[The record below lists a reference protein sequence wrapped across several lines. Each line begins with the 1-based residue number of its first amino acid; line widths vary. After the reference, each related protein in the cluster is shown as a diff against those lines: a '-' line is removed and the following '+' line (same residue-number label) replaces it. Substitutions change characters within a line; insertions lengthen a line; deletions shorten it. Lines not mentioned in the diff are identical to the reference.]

1 MKSNTLWTWL
11 RFAALL
17 CAAIGAVAPIHAAE
31 PVKLIFISED
41 IDNFPYET
49 GDGETFLPE
58 RPGISV
64 ELLQRVAQRLHIE
77 IEFKRF
83 PWKRCFVELQ
93 QGRVT
98 GLFSASFK
106 PERMESGAYPM
117 RGDALD
123 ESKRIYTS
131 SYSLYALKGTAIRW
145 DGATFASPPKNVG
158 AMRGYSIVDDL
169 KKMGIP
175 VTETKD
181 IYVAFKQLHN
191 RNLDAVAALELA
203 GDAMLAQYLNEFP
216 AIQKIVPPLTSK
228 HYYLMLSHQFIRQ
241 SPQLAEEIWNALADI
256 RESAEFKRDM
266 ERYFQQEPN

>member
-17 CAAIGAVAPIHAAE
+17 CVAIGAVAPIHAAE

-49 GDGETFLPE
+49 GNGETFLPE
-58 RPGISV
+58 RPGITV

-83 PWKRCFVELQ
+83 PWKRCFAELQ
-93 QGRVT
+93 QGRAT

-106 PERMESGAYPM
+106 PERQEAGAYPM
-117 RGDALD
+117 QGEQLD
-123 ESKRIYTS
+123 RTRRMYTS
-131 SYSLYALKGTAIRW
+131 AYILYVLEGTAVQW
-145 DGATFASPPKNVG
+145 DGATFLSPPKNIG

-169 KKMGIP
+169 KKMGLS

-191 RNLDAVAALELA
+191 GNLDAAAALELA
-203 GDAMLAQYLNEFP
+203 ADAILEQHRGEFP
-216 AIQKIVPPLTSK
+216 HIRKVALPLVNK
-228 HYYLMLSHQFIRQ
+228 DYYLMLSHQFIQ
-241 SPQLAEEIWNALADI
+241 KSPQLAEEIWNALREI
-256 RESAEFKRDM
+256 RESEAFQRDM
-266 ERYFQQEPN
+266 QHYFQE